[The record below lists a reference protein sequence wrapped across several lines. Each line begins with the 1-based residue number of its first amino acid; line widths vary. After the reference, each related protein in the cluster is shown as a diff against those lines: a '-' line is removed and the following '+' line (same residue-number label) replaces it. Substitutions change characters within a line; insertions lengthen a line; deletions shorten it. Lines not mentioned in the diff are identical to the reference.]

1 MTRHQKAQ
9 PRRRAF
15 LAPSALPALLPLTA
29 ALCTCLPALAQQAAD
44 SGKLETV
51 VITATKRIQPLQAT
65 PMAISV
71 IGGAALEES
80 NLNNLGAIQ
89 AQIPAVTFRS
99 NASSKDTSLF
109 VRGVGTIS
117 TSPGVE
123 PTVSTVIDGVVTGRP
138 GQSMLDLVDV
148 DRIEVLRGPQGTL
161 FGRNASAGVINIV
174 TRAPS
179 KGLSGYVDLSAY
191 QGHEQRVRLG
201 ISGGND
207 LVKGSLAVMSAK
219 WDGNITNV
227 RDGGK
232 AGGYERDG
240 ARLRVDVTPSKDLKV
255 ALIADYSDG
264 VDFTPGGV
272 VVSTDVRAYPS
283 LALTQN
289 PLFGAAVAPVVPS
302 AENRQINNNVVSSAR
317 DKHRGASAQVDYSL
331 GGMQLTSIT
340 AHRSWNNVQKPDG
353 DRLATVYRQFAQSHD
368 RGDLDFTQ
376 FTQELRVASTQ
387 RQFVDYVAGVFYFDG
402 KTEERYQR
410 DVLRCLNTVAP
421 VLASGLQPCSA
432 GTTTADNG
440 VANYGVRSKSLSLFG
455 ESTFNFLPDFRALAG
470 LRYTK
475 DDLSY
480 DHRRVYTPDPST
492 PTAVSAPGINPTR
505 TLVSGSTN
513 ENAVSGRIG
522 PQFDLSKD
530 VMGYFTLSRG
540 YKGPAYNVF
549 FNMTPT
555 QDNVLAPEKSKSLEA
570 GLKTTL
576 LDGRMRLNVALFKTD
591 YNGYQANVPD
601 LVNGVIVTRLINA
614 GSVTTSG
621 FEVDMTARVTSQFTV
636 SAALA
641 NTEARILN
649 FNCPP
654 GAAASCDVN
663 GKPLPYAPDWKGNVR
678 FKYSHGLSNSL
689 SVDYGLDATWQS
701 KTNFDLQQQPDSF
714 QNAYTI
720 LNARIALQSTA
731 GWTLALVGRNLTDKS
746 YSTLI
751 FNAGN
756 SINRYVPRDDERY
769 WGVNFRYD
777 F

>member
-1 MTRHQKAQ
+1 MKHRTTLPSTLRRQ
-9 PRRRAF
+9 P
-15 LAPSALPALLPLTA
+15 LAAALMVALPIAF
-29 ALCTCLPALAQQAAD
+29 PAWAQQAPKAD
-44 SGKLETV
+44 EGKVETV
-51 VITATKRIQPLQAT
+51 TITATKRLQPLQST
-65 PMAISV
+65 PIAVSV
-71 IGGAALEES
+71 ISGGTLEEA

-109 VRGVGTIS
+109 IRGVGTIS

-148 DRIEVLRGPQGTL
+148 ERIEVLRGPQGTL

-174 TRAPS
+174 TRAPT
-179 KGLSGYVDLSAY
+179 KGLGGYVDLAAY
-191 QGHEQRVRLG
+191 QGNERRVRLG
-201 ISGGND
+201 VSGGND
-207 LVKGSLAVMSAK
+207 LVKASLAVMNAE
-219 WDGNITNV
+219 WDGLLTNV
-227 RDGGK
+227 RDGK
-232 AGGYERDG
+232 KTGGYERDG
-240 ARLRVDVTPSKDLKV
+240 ARLRVDLTPSKDLKV

-264 VDFTPGGV
+264 IDRTPGGV

-283 LALTQN
+283 LAVTQN

-302 AENRQINNNVVSSAR
+302 AENRQINNNVESSAR
-317 DKHRGASAQVDYSL
+317 DKHKGASAQVDYSL
-331 GGMQLTSIT
+331 GSLQLTSIT
-340 AHRSWNNVQKPDG
+340 AHRTWNNVQKPDG

-387 RQFVDYVAGVFYFDG
+387 RQFVDYVAGLFYFDG
-402 KTEERYQR
+402 KTTERYQR
-410 DVLRCLNTVAP
+410 DVLRCLNTTAAALP
-421 VLASGLQPCSA
+421 SGLFPCSA
-432 GTTTADNG
+432 GSTTADNG
-440 VANYGVRSKSLSLFG
+440 VANYGVRSKSLSVFG
-455 ESTFNFLPDFRALAG
+455 EGTFNFQPDFRALAG

-480 DHRRVYTPDPST
+480 YHGRVFTADPTTPA
-492 PTAVSAPGINPTR
+492 AVSAPGINPTR
-505 TLVSGSTN
+505 ARVEGSTN

-522 PQFDLSKD
+522 PQFDFSKD
-530 VMGYFTLSRG
+530 AMGYITLARG

-576 LDGRMRLNVALFKTD
+576 LNGRMRLNLAVFHTD
-591 YNGYQANVPD
+591 YSGYQANVPD

-614 GSVTTSG
+614 GTVTTSG
-621 FEVDMTARVTSQFTV
+621 FEVDMTARVTQQFTV
-636 SAALA
+636 SAAVA
-641 NTEARILN
+641 NTEARVLN

-663 GKPLPYAPDWKGNVR
+663 GKPLPYAPDWKGSLR
-678 FKYSHGLSNSL
+678 LKYAQSLGGKLSL
-689 SVDYGLDATWQS
+689 DYGLDATWQS
-701 KTNFDLQQQPDSF
+701 RTNFDLQQQPDSF
-714 QNAYTI
+714 QKAYTI
-720 LNARIALQSTA
+720 YNARVALQSTD
-731 GWTLALVGRNLTDKS
+731 GWTLALVGRNLTDQS
-746 YSTLI
+746 YSSLI
-751 FNAGN
+751 FSAGN
-756 SINRYVPRDDERY
+756 SINRYVPRDDQRY
-769 WGVNFRYD
+769 WGVSLRYD

>member
-1 MTRHQKAQ
+1 MTRHSKAL

-15 LAPSALPALLPLTA
+15 FNRAALPALLPLTA
-29 ALCTCLPALAQQAAD
+29 ALCTCWPAWAQQAAD

-65 PMAISV
+65 PIAISV

-174 TRAPS
+174 TRAPT

-191 QGHEQRVRLG
+191 QGNEKRVRLG
-201 ISGGND
+201 ISGGSET
-207 LVKGSLAVMSAK
+207 VKGSLAVMSAK

-240 ARLRVDVTPSKDLKV
+240 ARLRLDLTPSKDLKV

-264 VDFTPGGV
+264 IDFTPGGV
-272 VVSTDVRAYPS
+272 VISTDVRAYPS

-317 DKHRGASAQVDYSL
+317 DKHRGASAQIDYSL
-331 GGMQLTSIT
+331 GSLQLTSIT
-340 AHRSWNNVQKPDG
+340 AHRNWTNLQLPDG

-368 RGDLDFTQ
+368 RGELDFTQ

-387 RQFVDYVAGVFYFDG
+387 RQFVDYVAGIFYFDG

-410 DVLRCLNTVAP
+410 DVLRCLNSTAAALP
-421 VLASGLQPCSA
+421 SGLVPCSA
-432 GTTTADNG
+432 GSTTADNG
-440 VANYGVRSKSLSLFG
+440 VANYGVRSKSLALFG
-455 ESTFNFLPDFRALAG
+455 ESTFNLLPDFRALAG

-480 DHRRVYTPDPST
+480 NHRRVYTPDPTT
-492 PTAVSAPGINPTR
+492 PTAVSAPGINATR
-505 TLVSGSTN
+505 ARVDGATN
-513 ENAVSGRIG
+513 QNAVSGRFG
-522 PQFDLSKD
+522 PQFDISKD

-555 QDNVLAPEKSKSLEA
+555 QDNVLAPEKSKSIEA

-576 LDGRMRLNVALFKTD
+576 LDGRMRLNLALFKTD
-591 YNGYQANVPD
+591 YTGYQANVPD

-663 GKPLPYAPDWKGNVR
+663 GKPMPYAPDWKGNVR
-678 FKYSHGLSNSL
+678 LKYSQGLSGNL
-689 SVDYGLDATWQS
+689 SIDYGLDATWQS
-701 KTNFDLQQQPDSF
+701 ETNFDLQQQPDSF
-714 QNAYTI
+714 QKAYTI

-731 GWTLALVGRNLTDKS
+731 GWTLAVVGRNLSNQS

-756 SINRYVPRDDERY
+756 SINRYVPRDDQRY